1 MSRPSVC
8 QTTLIAIALLLTA
21 CDTSQTPSTAAVS
34 AEPSQTATPTAI
46 ESTAAPSV
54 SPYAGLWEDATAST
68 IGATEDWTNKVEIA
82 DLDGD
87 GLPDILFANG
97 AAYETPG
104 PPVASRVFVT
114 GGPRTRFE
122 DATTRILGDLETLTR
137 VIKVRDLNADEL
149 PDIVLG
155 ATYQRQSQL
164 FLGTGEGT
172 FELATD
178 LLPQVDLSV
187 GDLEIGDVDAD
198 GDLDMVLAAWG
209 VGSPM
214 ENTGGRVQLWRNDGS
229 GRFTDGT
236 AAAMPDT
243 LVRFSW
249 ELELLD
255 VDNDWDLDLA
265 VSAKRSDT
273 SFLFTNDGT
282 GTFTDVTADRMPHF
296 TNNYEFEAMDLDAD
310 GFLDLVTINDGPDL
324 GRGFQEHV
332 FRNDGSGAYVDV
344 TTEWWPNDVN
354 IGEDDNVINFLDVE
368 SDGDADFIVGSLTG
382 AERLMINDGAGH
394 LSLVTT
400 AFSVRISEGTL
411 GMGVADLN
419 ADGRPDVVDAQGEN
433 PAATDER
440 VYLATERLAA
450 DTAPPSIRT
459 DLAADARGTVVIHAR
474 VIDGMSAS
482 AADQH
487 RQVEVRWDGAD
498 APLPLAWYGEFLYR
512 GSVTV
517 PDGATGLEVCATDQ
531 VGNEA
536 CVAAG

>member
-8 QTTLIAIALLLTA
+8 RTTLIAITLALTA
-21 CDTSQTPSTAAVS
+21 CDTSQTPSAAAVS
-34 AEPSQTATPTAI
+34 AEPSQTATPTVI

-54 SPYAGLWEDATAST
+54 SPFAGLWVDATAST
-68 IGATEDWTNKVEIA
+68 IGATEDWTNKVEVA

-104 PPVASRVFVT
+104 PPVASRIFVN
-114 GGPRTRFE
+114 GGPGQRFE

-137 VIKVRDLNADEL
+137 VIKVRDLNADGL

-155 ATYQRQSQL
+155 TTYQRQSQL
-164 FLGTGEGT
+164 FLGAGEGS
-172 FELATD
+172 FEFATD
-178 LLPQVDLSV
+178 LLPQVELSL
-187 GDLEIGDVDAD
+187 GDLEVGDVDAD
-198 GDLDMVLAAWG
+198 GDLDMVLADWG

-214 ENTGGRVQLWRNDGS
+214 ENTGGRVQLWLNDGS
-229 GRFTDGT
+229 GRFTDAT

-282 GTFTDVTADRMPHF
+282 GTFTDVTADEMPHF

-310 GFLDLVTINDGPDL
+310 GFLDLVTINDGPDI

-332 FRNDGSGAYVDV
+332 FRNDGSGGYVDV
-344 TTEWWPNDVN
+344 TPEWWPNESN
-354 IGEDDNVINFLDVE
+354 IGEDDNIINFLDVD

-382 AERLMINDGAGH
+382 AERLLINDGSGH

-400 AFSVRISEGTL
+400 AFNVGISEGTL
-411 GMGVADLN
+411 GMAVADLN

-440 VYLATERLAA
+440 VYLATDRLAA
-450 DTAPPSIRT
+450 DTAAPTIRT
-459 DLAADARGTVVIHAR
+459 DLVAGARGDIVVHAR
-474 VIDGMSAS
+474 VTDGMSAS
-482 AADQH
+482 AADQQ

-498 APLPLAWYGEFLYR
+498 AAFPLTWYGEFLFR
-512 GSVTV
+512 GSIPV
-517 PDGATGLEVCATDQ
+517 PDDATGLQVCATDQ

-536 CVAAG
+536 CLAAG

>member
-1 MSRPSVC
+1 MSRPTFRR
-8 QTTLIAIALLLTA
+8 TTGMLLAIVFAA
-21 CDTSQTPSTAAVS
+21 CDTSQTPPSTAVS
-34 AEPSQTATPTAI
+34 PDPSQSAAPTAV
-46 ESTAAPSV
+46 ESTVAPSV

-87 GLPDILFANG
+87 RLPDILFANG

-104 PPVASRVFVT
+104 PPVANRIFLN
-114 GGPRTRFE
+114 GGPGQRFE

-137 VIKVRDLNADEL
+137 VIKVRDLNADGL

-164 FLGTGEGT
+164 FLGAGEGR

-178 LLPQVDLSV
+178 LLPPVELSL
-187 GDLEIGDVDAD
+187 GDLEVGDVDAD
-198 GDLDMVLAAWG
+198 GDLDMVLADWG

-229 GRFTDGT
+229 GRFTDVT

-255 VDNDWDLDLA
+255 VDNDWDLDVA

-310 GFLDLVTINDGPDL
+310 GFLDLVTINDGPDI

-344 TTEWWPNDVN
+344 TPEWWPNEANV
-354 IGEDDNVINFLDVE
+354 GEDDNIINFLDVD

-382 AERLMINDGAGH
+382 AERLLINDGAGH

-400 AFSVRISEGTL
+400 AFNVAISAGTL
-411 GMGVADLN
+411 GMAVADLN

-450 DTAPPSIRT
+450 DTAPPIIRT
-459 DLAADARGTVVIHAR
+459 DLVAGARGIVVVHAR

-482 AADQH
+482 AADQQ
-487 RQVEVRWDGAD
+487 RRVEVRWDGAD
-498 APLPLAWYGEFLYR
+498 APLPLAWYGEFLFR

-517 PDGATGLEVCATDQ
+517 PDDVTGLQVCATDQ